1 MAEGDTVLRAA
12 RRIEQALAGQAVG
25 AEAPNPRGRAAGI
38 ERLDGRV
45 LCSATA
51 RGKHLLLDFDGLL
64 LHSHLGMSGS
74 WHVYRRGQR
83 WAKTRSRAWAVLRSE
98 GHEVVQWGGPTLRVL
113 RSEQLQRDPKL
124 ARLGPDVLS
133 PDFDP
138 DVAIARIRRQDPDRE
153 LGDALLDQR
162 LLAGIGN
169 VFKSEACF
177 AARLDPGLRLA
188 EVSDEDLDTVIGAA
202 REQML
207 AAVRSGR
214 RPREAYGRRGEPCRR
229 CGAPIRSA
237 GQGDS
242 NRITYWCP
250 RCQPAVGDRR
260 AVGR

>member
-12 RRIEQALAGQAVG
+12 RRIDNALAGRAVG
-25 AEAPNPRGRAAGI
+25 VEAPNPRGRAAGV
-38 ERLDGRV
+38 ERLDGRM
-45 LCSATA
+45 LIAATA

-74 WHVYRRGQR
+74 WHLYRRRQR
-83 WAKTRSRAWAVLRSE
+83 WAKPRGRAWAVLRGE
-98 GHEVVQWGGPTLRVL
+98 EHEAVQWGGPTLRVL
-113 RSEQLQRDPKL
+113 RSEQLRRDPKL

-133 PDFDP
+133 PDFDREE
-138 DVAIARIRRQDPDRE
+138 AIARIRRQDPDRE

-177 AARLDPGLRLA
+177 AARLDPGLRLGQ
-188 EVSDEDLDTVIGAA
+188 VSDEDLDTVISAA

-207 AAVRSGR
+207 AALQSGR
-214 RPREAYGRRGEPCRR
+214 RPRGVYGRRGEACRR
-229 CGAPIRSA
+229 CGASIRSA

-250 RCQPAVGDRR
+250 RCQPAVGERR